1 MKVHLV
7 ADESVTAG
15 GSIVITDHGQI
26 DARVETI
33 LGRISDELLD
43 GIR

>member
-1 MKVHLV
+1 MDVRLV
-7 ADESVTAG
+7 ADETVTPG
-15 GSIVITDHGQI
+15 GSIVVTDHGQI